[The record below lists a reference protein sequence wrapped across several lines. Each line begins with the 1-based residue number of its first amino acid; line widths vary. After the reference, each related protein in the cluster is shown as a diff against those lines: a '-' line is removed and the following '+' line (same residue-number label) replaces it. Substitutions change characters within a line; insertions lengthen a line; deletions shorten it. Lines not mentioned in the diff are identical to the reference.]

1 MSEKTDKIYSLLS
14 ITSIYSFVQ
23 WIMSGTSFRKK
34 IVKKYITK
42 NNVKVLDIGCGPA
55 EILDSL
61 PTVKYFGYD
70 INSTYINYAKKKYK
84 NRGKFYCKKFTS
96 SDIKKLPKFDHVLL
110 FGIMHHLN
118 DVEIKNLMII
128 VKKILKKEGNI
139 ITVDTIFIKK
149 QNPITKFIIKKDRG
163 DNVRNKKEYI
173 KIIKKY
179 FKKINSKIY
188 HQKFIPYTW
197 FVMLCKN

>member
-1 MSEKTDKIYSLLS
+1 MSQKTDKIYSLLS

-84 NRGKFYCKKFTS
+84 NRGKFFCKKFTS
-96 SDIKKLPKFDHVLL
+96 KDIKKLPKFDHVLL
-110 FGIMHHLN
+110 FGILHHLN

-139 ITVDTIFIKK
+139 ITADPIFIKK

>member
-84 NRGKFYCKKFTS
+84 NRGKFFCKKFTS
-96 SDIKKLPKFDHVLL
+96 KDIKKLPKFDHVLL
-110 FGIMHHLN
+110 FGILHHLN
-118 DVEIKNLMII
+118 DVEIKNLMVI

-139 ITVDTIFIKK
+139 ITADPIFIKK

>member
-84 NRGKFYCKKFTS
+84 NRGKFLCKKLTS
-96 SDIKKLPKFDHVLL
+96 EDIKKLPKFDHVLL

-139 ITVDTIFIKK
+139 ITADPIFIKK

-173 KIIKKY
+173 KIIKRY